1 MEQDN
6 PGFQRIGLVEILNML
21 VNMLQILR
29 VIGMFIGMMASP

>member
-29 VIGMFIGMMASP
+29 VIGMFIVMMASP

>member
-29 VIGMFIGMMASP
+29 VIGMFI